1 MFVLVNS
8 VAYLRQSSTQTRI
21 NREEHLLAQV
31 TGDSRGEHYIKIKEE
46 SQKMS
51 SDELSSFL

>member
-31 TGDSRGEHYIKIKEE
+31 TGDSRGEHYIKIKE

-51 SDELSSFL
+51 SDEISSFL